1 MAPVLLT
8 GPGSIAPAAF
18 TPPALPAAA
27 PVAPANA
34 PLAALTV
41 PGVPGAAPAATP
53 NVPID
58 GFPRPSLPG
67 VSSAAPA
74 TLPAEVTES
83 LIHFEPTS
91 IEVRKER
98 QHWQLW
104 TGRTMLKDFGD
115 KREQA
120 WEARKLIVNMGLTER
135 GSVGTPEPVMEYWL
149 SHGQSPPLTNVN
161 YNMIPFDAPSLRVD
175 AVKGE
180 YWLRDDNKQLFNFG
194 MHASDAHKALTIMK
208 KYEFNEIGFVGVP
221 DPAMTYLIHDPRSP
235 SLASTSGA
243 KPANHDFRFQTLPQQ
258 SKSAALVLP
267 KIGTVG
273 SRMPFDPMRLDLHKS
288 GDGWHLV
295 SGNRDLGSAGG
306 DELTA
311 RSVMHIA
318 QRYPLNEYCRIGTS
332 DFGFYLSHN
341 QAPRGLPLGVNH
353 ISFDPQALKVQQ
365 TGDQWH
371 LVNGQQTIAEGTG
384 SVSEAKLALQVIQYY
399 QFNARCDAG
408 NFHYL
413 ARDR

>member
-1 MAPVLLT
+1 L
-8 GPGSIAPAAF
+8 PGATQAVPAA
-18 TPPALPAAA
+18 
-27 PVAPANA
+27 
-34 PLAALTV
+34 
-41 PGVPGAAPAATP
+41 
-53 NVPID
+53 
-58 GFPRPSLPG
+58 
-67 VSSAAPA
+67 
-74 TLPAEVTES
+74 LPAEVTES
-83 LIHFEPTS
+83 LVHFEPTS
-91 IEVRKER
+91 VEVRQDR

-120 WEARKLIVNMGLTER
+120 WQAKKLIVNMGLTER

-149 SHGQSPPLTNVN
+149 SHGQAPPLTNAN
-161 YNMIPFDAPSLRVD
+161 YNMIPFEAPSLHVD

-180 YWLRDDNKQLFNFG
+180 YWLRDDTKQLFNFG
-194 MHASDAHKALTIMK
+194 LHATDAHRALAIMK
-208 KYEFNEIGFVGVP
+208 KYEFNEIGFVGAP

-235 SLASTSGA
+235 SLASASAA
-243 KPANHDFRFQTLPQQ
+243 KPVNRDLRFQTLPQQ
-258 SKSAALVLP
+258 SKFAALVLP

-273 SRMPFDPMRLDLHKS
+273 SRMPFDPIRLDIHKS
-288 GDGWHLV
+288 GDGFHLV
-295 SGNRDLGSAGG
+295 SGNRDLGSAGN

-318 QRYPLNEYCRIGTS
+318 QRYPLTEYCRIGTS

-408 NFHYL
+408 DFHYL